1 MLEWL
6 YETKCKKDKSIEPVL
21 DRDIFQDLQR
31 KSHQAKPV
39 FMWVLYPTRKGI
51 WNVDFSGGSK
61 PENPEK
67 NSVGNPR
74 SNTTTDNKLS
84 PHTARG
90 WNRTWA
96 TSMCKRNLTLMTS
109 AKFRLLLGVE
119 DTGYVKIEQRLTN
132 ILFLLIST
140 FFCPFDSHCFT
151 LF

>member
-1 MLEWL
+1 M
-6 YETKCKKDKSIEPVL
+6 
-21 DRDIFQDLQR
+21 
-31 KSHQAKPV
+31 
-39 FMWVLYPTRKGI
+39 
-51 WNVDFSGGSK
+51 DFSGGSK
-61 PENPEK
+61 AENPEK

-74 SNTTTDNKLS
+74 SNTSTDNKLS
-84 PHTARG
+84 PHVARG

-119 DTGYVKIEQRLTN
+119 DTGYVKLEHRLTN

-151 LF
+151 STVSSTPSRSLNLVTKHFGAEDHVGIIKITTESGLQKVLEGFFVI